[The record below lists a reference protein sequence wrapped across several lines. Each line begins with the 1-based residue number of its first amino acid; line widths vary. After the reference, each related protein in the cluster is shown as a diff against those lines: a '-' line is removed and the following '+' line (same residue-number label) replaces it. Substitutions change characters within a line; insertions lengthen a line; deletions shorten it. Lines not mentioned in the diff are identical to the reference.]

1 VIRDRSWRLKVAA
14 AFGIVYVVWGSTYLA
29 IRVGVAELPPALFA
43 GARFLAAGALL
54 LVYAR
59 LTGQAWP
66 VGAREW
72 KTIAIVAAL
81 LLVTANGLVVWGEQ
95 WVASN
100 QAALIVATT
109 ALWIAGLGALGPH
122 GDPLNRRTVVGLAVG
137 LLGVIVLLNPPGE
150 FGEALFTGQLAILG
164 ASISWASGS
173 IYARRVRPRTP
184 PLMSAAWQSLIAG
197 VVLIGLGLAHGEA
210 GHWRWTPASSASLL
224 YLIVFGS
231 CFAYA
236 AYVWL
241 LHEVTPASLGTYA
254 YINPAVAVVLGWWLL
269 DEHLDARQ
277 LLGMTVILA
286 GVVMVST
293 ARPRAVVT
301 AEERV

>member
-1 VIRDRSWRLKVAA
+1 MHDRSWRLKVAS
-14 AFGIVYVVWGSTYLA
+14 AFAIVYVVWGSTYLA

-54 LVYAR
+54 LGYAR
-59 LTGQAWP
+59 WSGQAWP
-66 VGAREW
+66 TGAREW
-72 KTIAIVAAL
+72 RTIAIVAVL

-109 ALWIAGLGALGPH
+109 ALWIAGLGALGPR
-122 GDPLNRRTVVGLAVG
+122 GEPLSRRAVAGLAIG
-137 LLGVIVLLNPPGE
+137 LAGVVVLLDPPTAYGRD
-150 FGEALFTGQLAILG
+150 LFLGQLAILA
-164 ASISWASGS
+164 ASVSWASGS
-173 IYARRVRPRTP
+173 IYARQVRPRTP

-197 VVLIGLGLAHGEA
+197 VILIALGLLHGEA
-210 GHWRWTPASSASLL
+210 PRWQWTLASAVALA

-231 CFAYA
+231 CLAYA

-241 LHEVTPASLGTYA
+241 LHEVTPAALGTYA
-254 YINPAVAVVLGWWLL
+254 YVNPAVAVVLGWWLL
-269 DEHLDARQ
+269 GEHLDARQ
-277 LLGMTVILA
+277 LLGMAVILA
-286 GVVMVST
+286 GVVLVST
-293 ARPRAVVT
+293 ARPRAVVA

>member
-1 VIRDRSWRLKVAA
+1 VTHDRSWRLKVAA
-14 AFGIVYVVWGSTYLA
+14 AFAIVYLVWGSTYLA

-54 LVYAR
+54 LAYAR

-66 VGAREW
+66 SGAREW
-72 KTIAIVAAL
+72 RTIAIVAVL

-109 ALWIAGLGALGPH
+109 ALWIAALGALGPR
-122 GDPLNRRTVVGLAVG
+122 GEPLGGRTITGLAIG
-137 LLGVIVLLNPPGE
+137 LLGVAVLLDPPSE
-150 FGEALFTGQLAILG
+150 FGRGLFLGQLAILG
-164 ASISWASGS
+164 ASVAWASGS
-173 IYARRVRPRTP
+173 IYARRVRPRTA
-184 PLMSAAWQSLIAG
+184 PLMSAAWQSLLAGLILIA
-197 VVLIGLGLAHGEA
+197 LGLAQGEA
-210 GHWRWTPASSASLL
+210 AHWRWTPASAASLL

-231 CFAYA
+231 CLAYA

-254 YINPAVAVVLGWWLL
+254 YVNPAVAVVLGWWLL
-269 DEHLDARQ
+269 DERLDARQ
-277 LLGMTVILA
+277 LIGMIVILA
-286 GVVMVST
+286 GVVLVST

-301 AEERV
+301 PEERV